1 MKYVILLLY
10 MFYLFVMLYFFF
22 QFKEL
27 CIFLKKNFSEIKKN
41 NEIKKDYFFYL
52 KFKVNVFI

>member
-22 QFKEL
+22 NLKNFVY
-27 CIFLKKNFSEIKKN
+27 FLKKHFRNKKK
-41 NEIKKDYFFYL
+41 IMK
-52 KFKVNVFI
+52 

>member
-22 QFKEL
+22 NLKNFVY
-27 CIFLKKNFSEIKKN
+27 FLKKLFRNKKN

-52 KFKVNVFI
+52 KFKVTIFI